1 MRELYLDNGN
11 EQFKFADT
19 TTEIR
24 LNVFDDG
31 RPASLTTDARVR
43 IKNDSGYLLEVS
55 ANTTKNQAII
65 TSGQLAKLPVGSYL
79 LELWD
84 TVDGG
89 TAIYPSYGFLRLKI
103 NENATSISGGIVSS
117 ITVDDFT
124 KKISALSQRLKKEV
138 SEAVV
143 SGLMNDKGDK
153 GAGAHNA
160 TYRGANLGGNLTD
173 TQAAAIKAGTFDDLF
188 VGDYW
193 TIDGVTYRIAA
204 FDYYFNTGDKPCTTH
219 HVVVVPDKPLYA
231 AKMNET
237 NTTVGAYVGSEM
249 YTTGLSKA
257 KTTIT
262 AAFGSGHILTHRN
275 YLQNACTNGVPTGIA
290 WLDSTVELMTEQ
302 NVYGNQTVGALPSGG
317 AVNPWDPNGN
327 HNYMVDKSQYPLFA
341 LRPDLISNREWF
353 WLRTVVSAIAFADV
367 NGDGY
372 ANCDSASNVNGVR
385 PAFSI
390 C

>member
-24 LNVFDDG
+24 LSAFDDG
-31 RPASLTTDARVR
+31 RPASLTTDARAK

-55 ANTTKNQAII
+55 ARVKNNQAVI
-65 TSGQLAKLPVGSYL
+65 TSGQLAKLPVGNYL

-89 TAIYPSYGFLRLKI
+89 TAIYPSYGFLRLQI
-103 NENATSISGGIVSS
+103 NENTTGISGGIVSS

-124 KKISALSQRLKKEV
+124 KKFSDLSQRLKKEV

-143 SGLMNDKGDK
+143 TGLMNDKGDK

-160 TYRGANLGGNLTD
+160 TYRGANLGGALSD
-173 TQAAAIKAGTFDDLF
+173 TQAAAIRAGTFDDLF

-193 TIDGVTYRIAA
+193 SIGGVTYRIAA
-204 FDYYFNTGDKPCTTH
+204 FDYYYNTGDTPCTTH
-219 HVVVVPDKPLYA
+219 HVVVVPDTPLYR

-249 YTTGLSKA
+249 YTKGLTQAKA
-257 KTTIT
+257 TIT
-262 AAFGSGHILTHRN
+262 AAFGSTHLLTHRN
-275 YLQNACTNGVPTGIA
+275 RLQNACTNGVPTGSA
-290 WLDSTVELMTEQ
+290 WFDSTVELMTEQ
-302 NVYGNQTVGALPSGG
+302 NVYGNQVMGALPSGG
-317 AVNPWDPNGN
+317 TVNPWDANGN
-327 HNYMVDKSQYPLFA
+327 HNYLVDKSQFPLFIF
-341 LRPDLISNREWF
+341 RPDLISNRQWF
-353 WLRTVVSAIAFADV
+353 WLRTVVSATAFADV
-367 NGDGY
+367 HDNG
-372 ANCDSASNVNGVR
+372 NTDSAGASASAGVR